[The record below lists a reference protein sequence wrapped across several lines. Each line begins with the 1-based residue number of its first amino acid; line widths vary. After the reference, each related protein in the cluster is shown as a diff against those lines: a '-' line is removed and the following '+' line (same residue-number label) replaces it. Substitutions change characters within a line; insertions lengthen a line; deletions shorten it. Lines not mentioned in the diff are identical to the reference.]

1 MGRSGLKWVEM
12 GWIMLCLLLGRPG
25 TQGALSSPAL
35 GERSNL
41 AARNDPWP
49 SLCFSNFSI
58 AHFCKRT
65 SCKLKT
71 TVGPFNAFQCL
82 SMPFIHQSCSFFIPL
97 TLQNCKP
104 WIRRGYSGGLPHGR
118 VQQRSAAGHRGCQ
131 WATRMGWN
139 MMKHGTWIWHVWHMT
154 LWYTMIHYDTLW
166 YIMIH

>member
-1 MGRSGLKWVEM
+1 
-12 GWIMLCLLLGRPG
+12 MLCLLLGRPG

-82 SMPFIHQSCSFFIPL
+82 SIPFIHQSCSFFIPL
-97 TLQNCKP
+97 TLQAVNP
-104 WIRRGYSGGLPHGR
+104 VRILRRAPSWPSPAA
-118 VQQRSAAGHRGCQ
+118 QRSWTPRVSVSHENGMKHDE
-131 WATRMGWN
+131 TWN
-139 MMKHGTWIWHVWHMT
+139 MNMTCMTHMT
-154 LWYTMIHYDTLW
+154 L
-166 YIMIH
+166 